1 MNDFLYNDLE
11 IKELILQNIIKMLIN
26 RGIFIADK
34 TQALKNISSEDETY
48 IMSDKGIH
56 RIKLV
61 IGSRKVTTINN
72 TKDIELFMNN
82 NLNDHKIIVLNELSY
97 SAKLHKQLAEFNTK
111 ITDNTKYNGIEVF
124 MNTEL
129 ISCLVDSHYV
139 SKHRILTRD
148 EIDQLKT
155 EYDISLKE
163 LPTISLT
170 DKIAR
175 YYGAKIADVIE
186 IERPS
191 LASGISIYYRYVTSD
206 NVFEKLKS

>member
-26 RGIFIADK
+26 RDIIIADK

-48 IMSDKGIH
+48 IMSDNGIH

-148 EIDQLKT
+148 EIDQLKI

-163 LPTISLT
+163 LPTISIN

-175 YYGAKIADVIE
+175 YYGAKISDVIE